1 MGGNKKR
8 DASHMS
14 YIYGDDESHHHKL
27 PEYSADNT
35 EMNNAAHFEP
45 KLPNLAED
53 EEASHHEASR
63 ASTTYQTES
72 HTKHTV
78 IDVSL
83 DQAQFEMNEAKAKE
97 AKSTS
102 PRNKMV
108 IKIYPPSLQAV
119 ASKSPS
125 GQDQQ

>member
-1 MGGNKKR
+1 MG
-8 DASHMS
+8 
-14 YIYGDDESHHHKL
+14 
-27 PEYSADNT
+27 
-35 EMNNAAHFEP
+35 
-45 KLPNLAED
+45 
-53 EEASHHEASR
+53 SR

-125 GQDQQ
+125 GQDQQRYFDLIVSFLFLLFFFRIFQFLNYIFLFFSHVFCFY